1 MNNISSNSIFEW
13 GKKNKTKN
21 ILLYPLFVVSILM
34 TLTGCNPPTSTTTSE
49 ETSASPSKD
58 VVSKSKTTKVNSS
71 LLISPQ
77 GIGDARLGMT
87 YGELKKSLGS
97 EVKFEVQ
104 SPFIVDFDAIAVNK
118 AGNTQYH
125 IIYPANTT
133 FSDSN
138 VITTIITDS
147 PDYRTDKGVGVGT
160 TIKDA
165 QAAYGEATLAYST
178 ANESRESVSF
188 ANQPK
193 NLAFRPSTSPENFAG
208 IYKSQQGEY
217 NQTKECRDDA
227 AIKSVQVYCIP
238 SSEAIKD
245 LRCDLITQGEA
256 SK

>member
-1 MNNISSNSIFEW
+1 MIKTLSSSENNKI
-13 GKKNKTKN
+13 KNLF
-21 ILLYPLFVVSILM
+21 IYPLFVLSILV
-34 TLTGCNPPTSTTTSE
+34 TLASCSPPTSTTTSE
-49 ETSASPSKD
+49 ETSASPSTD
-58 VVSKSKTTKVNSS
+58 LVSTSPKTTKVNSS
-71 LLISPQ
+71 HLISPQ

-97 EVKFEVQ
+97 EVKFEVK
-104 SPFIVDFDAIAVNK
+104 SPFMVDFDAISVNK
-118 AGNTQYH
+118 DGNTQYH

-133 FSDSN
+133 FSDSD
-138 VITTIITDS
+138 VITTIITDN
-147 PDYRTDKGVGVGT
+147 PDYRTDKGIGVGT

-193 NLAFRPSTSPENFAG
+193 NIAFRPSTSPNNFAG

-217 NQTKECRDDA
+217 NQTKEFRDDA

-245 LRCDLITQGEA
+245 LRCGVVTQGKT

>member
-1 MNNISSNSIFEW
+1 M
-13 GKKNKTKN
+13 
-21 ILLYPLFVVSILM
+21 
-34 TLTGCNPPTSTTTSE
+34 
-49 ETSASPSKD
+49 
-58 VVSKSKTTKVNSS
+58 
-71 LLISPQ
+71 
-77 GIGDARLGMT
+77 
-87 YGELKKSLGS
+87 
-97 EVKFEVQ
+97 
-104 SPFIVDFDAIAVNK
+104 VDFDAISVNK
-118 AGNTQYH
+118 DGKTQYH

-133 FSDSN
+133 FSNSD
-138 VITTIITDS
+138 VITTIITDNS
-147 PDYRTDKGVGVGT
+147 DYRTDKGVGVGT

-193 NLAFRPSTSPENFAG
+193 NIAFRPSTSPNNFAG

-217 NQTKECRDDA
+217 NETKQFRDDA

-245 LRCDLITQGEA
+245 LRCDVITQGKT